1 MLSNPTLTAAP
12 KTRIL
17 DCYQVLRQGCVRA
30 PCRKGVEQGQQN
42 RPDRVSTKP
51 SEIEKVHGSM
61 TRPDQ
66 SEGDRPLDEVL
77 AGEYV
82 LGVLSSEAR
91 ARVEARLR
99 TDKAF
104 AAIVARWQENLGTA
118 DDAYTTIVSSDFA
131 LPRQQYRPLALP
143 ARSGNVRLA
152 GSLWASVTFWRG
164 LALGALFLLVGTI
177 LHAERPADATG
188 AVPVLARLQG
198 GQESS
203 LGLIARYD
211 APRGVL
217 QLSPIASGAS
227 GQQSLEV
234 WLMRG
239 SDPAI
244 SLGVLPQTDEGL
256 LVVPQAQRARL
267 QGGGATLAVSLE
279 PLGGSPA
286 GQPTGA
292 FLVTGDTR
300 IP

>member
-1 MLSNPTLTAAP
+1 
-12 KTRIL
+12 
-17 DCYQVLRQGCVRA
+17 
-30 PCRKGVEQGQQN
+30 
-42 RPDRVSTKP
+42 
-51 SEIEKVHGSM
+51 M

-66 SEGDRPLDEVL
+66 SEGDRPRDEVL

-104 AAIVARWQENLGTA
+104 AAIVARWQENLGTL
-118 DDAYTTIVSSDFA
+118 DDEYTTIVSSDFA
-131 LPRQQYRPLALP
+131 LPRRDTRPLALP
-143 ARSGNVRLA
+143 ARSGNVRLIS
-152 GSLWASVTFWRG
+152 SLWASVAFWRG
-164 LALGALFLLVGTI
+164 LALGSIFLLVGTI
-177 LHAERPADATG
+177 LNAERTTVSRAG
-188 AVPVLARLQG
+188 APVLASMKG
-198 GQESS
+198 DGNSA

-211 APRGVL
+211 AKSGIL
-217 QLSPIASGAS
+217 QLAPFANSAS

-244 SLGVLPQTDEGL
+244 SLGVLPQTAEGAGA

-267 QGGGATLAVSLE
+267 QDGNATLAVSLE

-292 FLVTGDTR
+292 LLVSGETR